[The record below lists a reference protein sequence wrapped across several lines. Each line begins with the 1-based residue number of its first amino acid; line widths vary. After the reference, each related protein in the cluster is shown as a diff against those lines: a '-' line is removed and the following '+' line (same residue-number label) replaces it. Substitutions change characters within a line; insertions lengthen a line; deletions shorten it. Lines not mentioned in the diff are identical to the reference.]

1 MIAPGLLLVSASQTR
16 FWPGLAGSLVLLA
29 FSTLPGLM
37 FYPVVETTIGV
48 FAATALASY
57 VALATA
63 LQAVSGAV
71 RTNRSRRAQNSKH
84 HAQTGT

>member
-1 MIAPGLLLVSASQTR
+1 
-16 FWPGLAGSLVLLA
+16 
-29 FSTLPGLM
+29 M

-71 RTNRSRRAQNSKH
+71 RTNRSRRAQISKH